1 MGVPEPAGVRS
12 DPWQRVGR
20 SGAGNVAS
28 DGSAGKKRNNKGG
41 VRPRWSCKCRL
52 KSGNTRAGN
61 DEK

>member
-41 VRPRWSCKCRL
+41 VRPRWSCK
-52 KSGNTRAGN
+52 GGQ
-61 DEK
+61 